1 MNIQEKQNNIE
12 EGDTKTRHTM
22 SVYQPS
28 LVLLVLAVVNQSYV
42 VCIRLSMYN
51 VGFFIQLLEM
61 CL

>member
-1 MNIQEKQNNIE
+1 
-12 EGDTKTRHTM
+12 M